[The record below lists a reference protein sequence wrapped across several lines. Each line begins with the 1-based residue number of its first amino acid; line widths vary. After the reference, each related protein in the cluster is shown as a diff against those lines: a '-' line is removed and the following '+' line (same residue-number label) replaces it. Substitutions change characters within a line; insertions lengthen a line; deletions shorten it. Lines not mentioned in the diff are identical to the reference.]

1 MLLHSE
7 RIVGP
12 NGRGFS
18 TFSPQGIG
26 NTVWSFARQAQ
37 ISNEVVQSFGLDNV
51 NIGTTGRLAMYET
64 SCLDVGEDLIKTLFV
79 KAAQAAMKM
88 GLDKFRS
95 QGETEQLALLFNL
108 FRLFSSHFACLLF
121 KRLVKFLL
129 GILDHGFVTH

>member
-108 FRLFSSHFACLLF
+108 FRLFSSHYTCLLF

-129 GILDHGFVTH
+129 GILDHGFVTL